1 MGWYSEV
8 SRNISKIPEA
18 IAHYESELVDAR
30 KEVKLVGNVEK
41 ASAAMPGLVEQRF
54 NQLQEIEA
62 ILEFL
67 NIQLRKIR
75 SKNYRKYLESYQRAL
90 TSRDVEKYI
99 DGEDE
104 VVNMSNIINEFALLR
119 NKFLGLLKAIDAKQF
134 QINNIVKL
142 RVAGLDDAE
151 LFAKK

>member
-62 ILEFL
+62 ILEYL
-67 NIQLRKIR
+67 NIEQRRK
-75 SKNYRKYLESYQRAL
+75 KTKYYKKYLEGYNKAL
-90 TSRDVEKYI
+90 SSRDAEKYA

-104 VVNMSNIINEFALLR
+104 VIDQQHIVNEVALIR
-119 NKFLGLLKAIDAKQF
+119 NKFIGLIKAIDAKQF

-142 RVAGLDDAE
+142 RAAGLEDVS
-151 LFAKK
+151 L

>member
-1 MGWYSEV
+1 M
-8 SRNISKIPEA
+8 
-18 IAHYESELVDAR
+18 
-30 KEVKLVGNVEK
+30 
-41 ASAAMPGLVEQRF
+41 
-54 NQLQEIEA
+54 
-62 ILEFL
+62 
-67 NIQLRKIR
+67 
-75 SKNYRKYLESYQRAL
+75 

-119 NKFLGLLKAIDAKQF
+119 NKFLGLMKAIDAKQF